1 MMLIIALACA
11 LAAAVSYLSA
21 RFAVIPILQRRG
33 VLDHPTARS
42 SHDEPVARG
51 GGIAVFAGLVA
62 GCATALVAQA
72 VSAQGVEPGSEVTP
86 FAAAA
91 RGGSPV
97 RTSGSDRRSQFPVGC
112 ESSRDSGGPGSRRVR
127 RSRSDGDGSRG
138 VRHSGGRPEHHRRRQ
153 RNELHGW
160 PEHPRP
166 GVGCWDWA
174 VVRSAGSGG
183 RQRTARDRHHCL
195 DCCARRFPA
204 VECDARPASFL
215 GDVGSYAIGRGFL
228 SVGAWVLW
236 SDGAPATALFAP
248 FVVPMLD
255 VLYTLGRRIYRR
267 ENLFTAHRSHI
278 YQKLQT
284 AGLSHEQVSAVHLL
298 ATGVCVA
305 AALPV
310 LFAAPVY
317 DPLIAVAVWSGVI
330 IGYAAM
336 PTIVSRR
343 QSRKPA

>member
-72 VSAQGVEPGSEVTP
+72 VSAQGVEPGSEVIRSLLP
-86 FAAAA
+86 LAAAA
-91 RGGSPV
+91 LFGL
-97 RTSGSDRRSQFPVGC
+97 VGLIDDLN
-112 ESSRDSGGPGSRRVR
+112 SLSAVSRLVTQVVLAGAFAVA
-127 RSRSDGDGSRG
+127 
-138 VRHSGGRPEHHRRRQ
+138 V
-153 RNELHGW
+153 LMVT
-160 PEHPRP
+160 
-166 GVGCWDWA
+166 GVGVFATVA
-174 VVRSAGSGG
+174 VVLSIIVVVNGTNFMDGLNTLVPAWGAGTGLWFGVLGLGVGSELLAIATIAL
-183 RQRTARDRHHCL
+183 TAAL
-195 DCCARRFPA
+195 AGFLPLNATPAR
-204 VECDARPASFL
+204 SFL
-215 GDVGSYAIGRGFL
+215 GDVGSYAIGGFL

-236 SDGAPATALFAP
+236 SDGAPVTALLAP
-248 FVVPMLD
+248 FVIPMFD
-255 VLYTLGRRIYRR
+255 VLYTLGRRIYRG